1 MASASKGPVYGYY
14 TQADDAAQYLKENT
28 KTQFGGNFWNQQY
41 HAVDSNVSA
50 TNAELTLGE
59 TAANQKL
66 MDTYSKNVA
75 DATQAA
81 YEMSRHT
88 KNDYFGVKQSDI
100 NDSVAEAMNSAYEQY
115 RQQYLSDSSD
125 VFSQYSTARNQYA
138 DYFQKQYDALDTTL
152 AGEGK
157 NLAAYQNYIPDY
169 IVSHWDQLQTSPE
182 FMKIAQDMTDG
193 RTPTKGEITQY
204 MYDDNGLTPYGKMM
218 YQFVTTNPDMLD
230 EAGGK
235 IERFGEWLAA
245 QDQDLANW
253 AASAGYDQ
261 SGKSMAQMA
270 RQSTGLDAFD
280 ELYNE
285 GSYYLNGSYTTDQLI
300 DIFDE
305 YSKQAVMNDD
315 GTEKS
320 SRGNYTEFL
329 SKLNQGGSAEE
340 KKAFVEKY
348 NAELKNSMK
357 NGVRLDIDS
366 NGNVIVEGAQDVG
379 YEGARLRLS
388 EFNDYNEVY
397 NEHGKL
403 GAGTKDGKQVWLQK
417 NFYNDAMN
425 GKIADGTV
433 IDLNLGAGTK
443 YFTYYNGAIYEGKG
457 EMYNGK
463 LYMNGVPDSVKQE
476 AKTGDTAGQD
486 KNGTSMSANTGVING
501 VVKEFK
507 DMSDDEFKNFIIDSK
522 GKDKNISPELAAKID
537 EVNPLIRKLL
547 SVYSSDSS
555 TNGYRSISANNGKN
569 EVYQILSDGTVQ
581 LGSGRTG
588 YKYQFNLFTE
598 LKKVKNML

>member
-41 HAVDSNVSA
+41 HAVDSDVSA

-81 YEMSRHT
+81 YEMSHHT

-125 VFSQYSTARNQYA
+125 VSSQYSTARNQYA
-138 DYFQKQYDALDTTL
+138 DYFQKQYDTLDTTL

-245 QDQDLANW
+245 KDQDLANW

-300 DIFDE
+300 DIFND
-305 YSKQAVMNDD
+305 YSTQAVMNED
-315 GTEKS
+315 GSKKS
-320 SRGNYTEFL
+320 DQGNYGEFL
-329 SKLNQGGSAEE
+329 SKLNQGGSTEE

-357 NGVRLDIDS
+357 NGVELKIDDKGNIVVDSPEDI
-366 NGNVIVEGAQDVG
+366 G
-379 YEGARLRLS
+379 YEGATLRLA
-388 EFNDYNEVY
+388 DAGWDA
-397 NEHGKL
+397 GKADEL
-403 GAGTKDGKQVWLQK
+403 IGNWGWNNSSWERSIMDKAIRGEYKDGEVV
-417 NFYNDAMN
+417 NMN
-425 GKIADGTV
+425 AGLGKAY
-433 IDLNLGAGTK
+433 
-443 YFTYYNGAIYEGKG
+443 YFTYYKGAFYRGKG

-463 LYMNGVPDSVKQE
+463 LYMNGVPDSVKQN
-476 AKTGDTAGQD
+476 AKTGDTVG
-486 KNGTSMSANTGVING
+486 
-501 VVKEFK
+501 
-507 DMSDDEFKNFIIDSK
+507 
-522 GKDKNISPELAAKID
+522 
-537 EVNPLIRKLL
+537 
-547 SVYSSDSS
+547 
-555 TNGYRSISANNGKN
+555 
-569 EVYQILSDGTVQ
+569 
-581 LGSGRTG
+581 
-588 YKYQFNLFTE
+588 
-598 LKKVKNML
+598 